1 MVKMGVMAKDMA
13 LVDFFFLH
21 GALAS
26 VVFFLVQRR
35 MKRWA
40 FGRF

>member
-1 MVKMGVMAKDMA
+1 MGVMAKDMA
-13 LVDFFFLH
+13 LVDFFLH